1 MKIYPD
7 RLKEAM
13 YKRGFWNIAAFSRAC
28 GVARPTISS
37 ILNGR
42 YKSDSRDETIMLI
55 CNALNVTPEYLAG
68 KECFPEGNTKEDQ
81 TARALFDLLVTA
93 GKIEPPRNDSG
104 LFRLSSTAGTVD
116 ISGSEMQ
123 ALIRI
128 IQRRLDSM
136 CDEYIELCAIRG
148 ETSK

>member
-1 MKIYPD
+1 MKICPD

-13 YKRGFWNIAAFSRAC
+13 YKGGFWNVAAFSRAC

-55 CNALNVTPEYLAG
+55 CSALNVTPEYLAG

-104 LFRLSSTAGTVD
+104 LYRLTAPSGTAEMTR
-116 ISGSEMQ
+116 SEMQ
-123 ALIRI
+123 ALINI

-136 CDEYIELCAIRG
+136 CDEYIELCSIRG
-148 ETSK
+148 ESQN